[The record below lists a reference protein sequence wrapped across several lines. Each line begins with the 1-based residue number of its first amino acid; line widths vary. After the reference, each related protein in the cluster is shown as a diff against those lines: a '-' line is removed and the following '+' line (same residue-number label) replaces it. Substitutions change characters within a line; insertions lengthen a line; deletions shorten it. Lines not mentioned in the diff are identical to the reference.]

1 MPLKTEAMIKN
12 IFFDFGAV
20 LIPIDEMKTRRAF
33 EELGALP
40 AVAQQDGVFQQLE
53 RGEVKEDEFLKSISS
68 VFFRK
73 TILKRDLAKAWNALC
88 HEAIPAESIRLV
100 RQLSKKYD
108 CYLLSNTN
116 ALHLAQIK
124 DNSGRFSYKK
134 FMDSFKALYL
144 SHEMGS
150 RKPEEAFYQKV
161 LKERGL
167 NPEDC
172 FFVDDREENIEAAK
186 ALGIKT
192 WHFNAKKDSV
202 QKIKAHLAAN

>member
-1 MPLKTEAMIKN
+1 VPLKTEAMIKN

-40 AVAQQDGVFQQLE
+40 ALAQQDELFQQLE

-68 VFFRK
+68 FFFRK

-116 ALHLAQIK
+116 PLHLAQIK
-124 DNSGRFSYKK
+124 ENSGRFAYKK
-134 FMDSFKALYL
+134 FMDSFKDLYL

-150 RKPEEAFYQKV
+150 RKPENAFYEKV
-161 LKERGL
+161 LKDHEL
-167 NPEDC
+167 DPEEC

-192 WHFNAKKDSV
+192 WHFNPKKDSI
-202 QKIKAHLAAN
+202 QKIVKELD

>member
-1 MPLKTEAMIKN
+1 MIKN

-40 AVAQQDGVFQQLE
+40 ALAQQDELFQQLE
-53 RGEVKEDEFLKSISS
+53 RGEVKEEEFLKSISS
-68 VFFRK
+68 FFFRK
-73 TILKRDLAKAWNALC
+73 TILKKDLAQAWNALC

-116 ALHLAQIK
+116 PLHLAQIK
-124 DNSGRFSYKK
+124 ENSGRFAYKK
-134 FMDSFKALYL
+134 FMGSFKDLYL

-150 RKPEEAFYQKV
+150 RKPENAFYEKV
-161 LKERGL
+161 LKDHDL
-167 NPEDC
+167 NAEEC

-186 ALGIKT
+186 PLGIKT
-192 WHFNAKKDSV
+192 WHFNPKKDSI
-202 QKIKAHLAAN
+202 QAIAKRIA